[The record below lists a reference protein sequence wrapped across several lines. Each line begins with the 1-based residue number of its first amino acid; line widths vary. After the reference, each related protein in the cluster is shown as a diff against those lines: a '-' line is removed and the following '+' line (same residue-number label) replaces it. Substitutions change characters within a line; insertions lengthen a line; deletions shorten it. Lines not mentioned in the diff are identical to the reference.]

1 MANMR
6 NQVRLIGHL
15 GKDPEIRETATGKKL
30 ARFSVATNET
40 YINDKGERVSETQW
54 HNIIAW
60 GKTATFA
67 EKALSKG
74 SEVALEGKIS
84 TRQYTDKDG
93 NRKSTTEI
101 VASDFVTLGGKKT
114 ASVAA

>member
-15 GKDPEIRETATGKKL
+15 GKDPEVRETATGKKL

-54 HNIIAW
+54 HNIICW
-60 GKTATFA
+60 GKTASLA
-67 EKALSKG
+67 EKLLSKG
-74 SEVALEGKIS
+74 AEVALEGKIS

-93 NRKSTTEI
+93 NRKATTEI
-101 VASDFVTLGGKKT
+101 VANDFVTLGGKK
-114 ASVAA
+114 SAAA

>member
-15 GKDPEIRETATGKKL
+15 GKDPEVRETATGKKL

-54 HNIIAW
+54 HNIICW
-60 GKTATFA
+60 GKTATLA
-67 EKALSKG
+67 EKVLSKG
-74 SEVALEGKIS
+74 AEVALEGKIS
-84 TRQYTDKDG
+84 TKQYTDKDG
-93 NRKSTTEI
+93 NRKATTEI
-101 VASDFVTLGGKKT
+101 VATDFLAMGGKK
-114 ASVAA
+114 SAAA

>member
-15 GKDPEIRETATGKKL
+15 GKDPEVRETTTGKKL

-54 HNIIAW
+54 HNITCW
-60 GKTATFA
+60 GKTASLA
-67 EKALSKG
+67 EKLLSKG

-84 TRQYTDKDG
+84 TRQYNDKEG
-93 NRKSTTEI
+93 NRKFITEI
-101 VASDFVTLGGKKT
+101 VANDFVTMGSKKT
-114 ASVAA
+114 VAA

>member
-15 GKDPEIRETATGKKL
+15 GKDPEMRETATGKKL

-54 HNIIAW
+54 HNIICW
-60 GKTATFA
+60 GKTATLA
-67 EKALSKG
+67 EKFLSKG
-74 SEVALEGKIS
+74 TEVALEGKIS
-84 TRQYTDKDG
+84 TKQYTDKEG
-93 NRKSTTEI
+93 NRKATTEI
-101 VASDFVTLGGKKT
+101 VASDFVTLGGKK
-114 ASVAA
+114 SAAA